1 MRLPSG
7 RAHRAQELLATQAR
21 ELSASAASQMRSE
34 MARLGDLSPPF
45 ARSPRAA
52 AARATSPPRQH
63 RRNFSIALADDD
75 SA

>member
-1 MRLPSG
+1 
-7 RAHRAQELLATQAR
+7 
-21 ELSASAASQMRSE
+21 MRSE
-34 MARLGDLSPPF
+34 MARLGDLSPTF
-45 ARSPRAA
+45 TRSPRAA